1 MSTPSRNN
9 GLPAERWAPLVDLE
23 PQLADALLEALR
35 EEGVAAY
42 VSPAPGVRGPY
53 MDIQLPNTP
62 TDRVWVDAGAT
73 AAARQVLD
81 ARRAEFNPAEDRG
94 EDGAGDR
101 PGDRS
106 EGRPEAP
113 AGPPTPAA
121 PRGPDEQDEQDFDAA
136 FRAIVAGYGKTG
148 TEQVAPWSPAEDVEN
163 DTPNA
168 GGSWRVLRRADEDRT
183 DPDDDGWGL
192 PPGADP
198 QTAEAAEP
206 AEPEEHY
213 VPPPPPPLPRMDKQT
228 KLSWAGVIGGPIFLI
243 LFTSLD
249 WSPIPGAT
257 FLAIAAFVGGFA
269 SLVYRMKDDG
279 PNHGDDGA
287 VV

>member
-1 MSTPSRNN
+1 VTTPSRNN

-81 ARRAEFNPAEDRG
+81 SRRAEFNPSEDRA
-94 EDGAGDR
+94 ETQSQ
-101 PGDRS
+101 P
-106 EGRPEAP
+106 PAP
-113 AGPPTPAA
+113 VTPAE
-121 PRGPDEQDEQDFDAA
+121 PDEQDFDAA

-163 DTPNA
+163 DAPTA
-168 GGSWRVLRRADEDRT
+168 GGSWRVLRRADDDRT
-183 DPDDDGWGL
+183 DPEDDGWGV
-192 PPGADP
+192 PSDAGSE
-198 QTAEAAEP
+198 TAEATEP

-213 VPPPPPPLPRMDKQT
+213 VPPPPPPLPRMDKHT
-228 KLSWAGVIGGPIFLI
+228 KLAWAGVIGGPIFLI

>member
-1 MSTPSRNN
+1 VSTPSRNN

-81 ARRAEFNPAEDRG
+81 SRRAEFRSPEDVAEDRPQTPA
-94 EDGAGDR
+94 ES
-101 PGDRS
+101 S
-106 EGRPEAP
+106 EPSA
-113 AGPPTPAA
+113 PAA
-121 PRGPDEQDEQDFDAA
+121 PAEPDEQDFDAA

-148 TEQVAPWSPAEDVEN
+148 TEQVAPWSPAEDIEN
-163 DTPNA
+163 DIPNA
-168 GGSWRVLRRADEDRT
+168 GGSWRVLRRADEGRA
-183 DPDDDGWGL
+183 DPDDEGWGL
-192 PPGADP
+192 PADAGSEP
-198 QTAEAAEP
+198 AEAPEP

-257 FLAIAAFVGGFA
+257 VLAIAAFVGGFA